1 MKSCFPV
8 SHPGKRKIKVENKDW
23 GGRGE
28 SESGYIP
35 LSETWFVLIFKCWN
49 VRIWLCSTIGL
60 VWVIQRGGWL
70 ERNLRKDGASG
81 ATRGEEHL
89 RPAEKQPQ
97 EKPAAE
103 AAVWLQHW
111 LSLVEEYERHISEP
125 TWDNTTGHTG
135 WRHFSRDTFVLG
147 PELLQFEF
155 WNNGLML

>member
-1 MKSCFPV
+1 M
-8 SHPGKRKIKVENKDW
+8 
-23 GGRGE
+23 
-28 SESGYIP
+28 
-35 LSETWFVLIFKCWN
+35 LKCQNLTVFYHWASL
-49 VRIWLCSTIGL
+49 R
-60 VWVIQRGGWL
+60 VIQRGGWL

-125 TWDNTTGHTG
+125 T
-135 WRHFSRDTFVLG
+135 
-147 PELLQFEF
+147 
-155 WNNGLML
+155 